1 MKVRARIL
9 AVAAAAALAG
19 TLPALAA
26 EVIEITTPA
35 TTTTTTTTYY
45 VAEPTTTYYVTE
57 PRTTY
62 YTTTPAPTY
71 YSTAPTVTEVV
82 YEAPRITVEAPRL
95 TDDQR
100 ITDDVV
106 HVLAHDP
113 YLSGRIGVETRDQD
127 VSLTGTVTTPGQVRR
142 AVRDAKSVWGVRN
155 VTSELRPK
163 VGANTAY

>member
-1 MKVRARIL
+1 M
-9 AVAAAAALAG
+9 
-19 TLPALAA
+19 
-26 EVIEITTPA
+26 EVPHESA
-35 TTTTTTTTYY
+35 
-45 VAEPTTTYYVTE
+45 
-57 PRTTY
+57 
-62 YTTTPAPTY
+62 PAPTY
-71 YSTAPTVTEVV
+71 YSTPPTVTEVV

-163 VGANTAY
+163 VGANTSY